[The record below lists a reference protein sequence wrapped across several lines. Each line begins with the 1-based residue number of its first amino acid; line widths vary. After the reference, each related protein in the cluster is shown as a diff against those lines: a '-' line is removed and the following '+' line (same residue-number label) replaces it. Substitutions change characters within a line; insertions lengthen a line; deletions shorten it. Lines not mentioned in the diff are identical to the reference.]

1 MSYSQRALLVLA
13 LLGVL
18 SAIMSL
24 MSVSLIFQLN
34 AGVKES
40 GSAVP
45 GEMWAVLKPLSAVLS
60 ALSLTLNSSS
70 AIICLLHSHFTT
82 EMWTEHTHSYRAEW
96 FLSDSRVIRHV
107 AIGLF
112 CTGISFYLGG
122 LSIYML
128 LVFEIETGI
137 AGVCVLSSGVLVL
150 LVLVAHTL
158 VRATCTSKHFD
169 NQHINTMYQNDPESS
184 AGICT
189 VASELSLREKT
200 TRQRSEDSMNHL
212 FSYTEPKQQYSS
224 EREAYGG
231 SGRMHRTL
239 SSESSLLQT
248 HIKPW
253 NGVNHEMRT
262 VLTRKATG
270 KDSTLV

>member
-1 MSYSQRALLVLA
+1 MSYSHRALLVLA

-18 SAIMSL
+18 SAFMSL
-24 MSVSLIFQLN
+24 MSASLIFQLN
-34 AGVKES
+34 AEMKES

-45 GEMWAVLKPLSAVLS
+45 GEMWAVLKPLCAVLS

-82 EMWTEHTHSYRAEW
+82 EMWREHTHRAEW

-112 CTGISFYLGG
+112 CAGISFYLGA

-137 AGVCVLSSGVLVL
+137 ASVCVLSSGVLVL

-158 VRATCTSKHFD
+158 IRAACTYKHFH
-169 NQHINTMYQNDPESS
+169 NPHVNTVYQNDPENS

-200 TRQRSEDSMNHL
+200 TRLRSEDGMNHL
-212 FSYTEPKQQYSS
+212 FTYTEPKQQYSG

-231 SGRMHRTL
+231 SGRIHRTL
-239 SSESSLLQT
+239 STESSLLQT
-248 HIKPW
+248 HTKPW
-253 NGVNHEMRT
+253 KGINNEMRT

>member
-24 MSVSLIFQLN
+24 MSASLIFQLN
-34 AGVKES
+34 AGLKES

-45 GEMWAVLKPLSAVLS
+45 GEMWTVLKPLSAVLS

-70 AIICLLHSHFTT
+70 AIICLLHSHFTA
-82 EMWTEHTHSYRAEW
+82 EMWREHTHRYRAEW

-112 CTGISFYLGG
+112 CAGISFYLGG

-137 AGVCVLSSGVLVL
+137 ASVCVLSSGILVL

-158 VRATCTSKHFD
+158 VRVACTSRHFY
-169 NQHINTMYQNDPESS
+169 NQHVNTVYQNDPEISP
-184 AGICT
+184 GICT
-189 VASELSLREKT
+189 VASELSIREKT
-200 TRQRSEDSMNHL
+200 TRQRSEDGMNHL
-212 FSYTEPKQQYSS
+212 FTNTEPKQYSS
-224 EREAYGG
+224 EREAYGV
-231 SGRMHRTL
+231 SGRIHRTL
-239 SSESSLLQT
+239 STESGLLQT
-248 HIKPW
+248 HTKPW
-253 NGVNHEMRT
+253 KGVNNEMRT

>member
-34 AGVKES
+34 SVVKES

-45 GEMWAVLKPLSAVLS
+45 EEMWAVLKPLSSVLS
-60 ALSLTLNSSS
+60 ALSLTLNSSA
-70 AIICLLHSHFTT
+70 AIICLLHAHFTT
-82 EMWTEHTHSYRAEW
+82 EMWREHTHRAEW

-112 CTGISFYLGG
+112 CAGISFYLGA

-137 AGVCVLSSGVLVL
+137 ASVCVLSSGVLVL

-158 VRATCTSKHFD
+158 VRAACTSKHFL

-189 VASELSLREKT
+189 VSSELSLREKT

-212 FSYTEPKQQYSS
+212 FSYTEPKQQHSN
-224 EREAYGG
+224 EREVYGG
-231 SGRMHRTL
+231 SGRMHRTT
-239 SSESSLLQT
+239 STESSLLQT
-248 HIKPW
+248 HTKPW